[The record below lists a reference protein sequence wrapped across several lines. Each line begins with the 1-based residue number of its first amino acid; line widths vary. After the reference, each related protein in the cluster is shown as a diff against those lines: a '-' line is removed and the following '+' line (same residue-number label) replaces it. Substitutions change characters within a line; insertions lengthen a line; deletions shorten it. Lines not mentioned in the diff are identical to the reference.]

1 MSQIMFLAD
10 FLVLE
15 EIYHKFDHRIISTLS
30 ILELIQTTWNHVDV
44 ARRRTHVVDFSLVV
58 CKYANEWEWLQY
70 HQRVTIYELAYVSLV
85 KSQLLIFLNC
95 QNKWR
100 IVNINDK
107 LPFKLEM
114 SFPLENMREFVR
126 RDSEELKRMD
136 KKVKRKSF
144 DGEKNIKMED

>member
-1 MSQIMFLAD
+1 
-10 FLVLE
+10 
-15 EIYHKFDHRIISTLS
+15 
-30 ILELIQTTWNHVDV
+30 
-44 ARRRTHVVDFSLVV
+44 
-58 CKYANEWEWLQY
+58 
-70 HQRVTIYELAYVSLV
+70 VSLV

-107 LPFKLEM
+107 LPFRLEM